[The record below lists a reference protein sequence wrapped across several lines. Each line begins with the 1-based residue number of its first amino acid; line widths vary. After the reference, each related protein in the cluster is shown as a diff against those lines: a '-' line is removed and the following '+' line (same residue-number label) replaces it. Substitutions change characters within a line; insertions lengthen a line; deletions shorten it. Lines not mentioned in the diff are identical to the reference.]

1 MKENPWSNWRHITK
15 LDPDKPLSD
24 EDVRAVAESGT
35 DAIMISGTQNV
46 TLEKVKHLVSVLK
59 DYEIPKVLE
68 PSGPEHVI
76 YEGIDHV
83 FVPSV
88 INAQDITWIT
98 AKHIHWIKDSAIEWG
113 KVVPE
118 AYIVLNPDSAV
129 GMVTKSKTELDM
141 DEIIAYAK
149 LADRYFG
156 FPIFY
161 IEYSGTYGDPG
172 IVKAVKE
179 NLENST
185 LFYGGG
191 ITDGEKAG
199 EMSAHADTII
209 VGNVLY
215 EQGIGKL
222 KETIDAVRR

>member
-1 MKENPWSNWRHITK
+1 MKEKPWSNWRHITK

-24 EDVRAVAESGT
+24 EDIRAVAESGT

-46 TLEKVKHLVSVLK
+46 TPEKVNHLVSVLK
-59 DYEIPKVLE
+59 DYELPKVFE
-68 PSGPEHVI
+68 PSGSEHVI

-88 INAQDITWIT
+88 INAQDLDWVTG
-98 AKHIHWIKDSAIEWG
+98 KHIQWIKNSEIEWE

-118 AYIVLNPDSAV
+118 AYIVLNPNSAV
-129 GMVTKSKTELDM
+129 GRITKSKTDLSLE
-141 DEIIAYAK
+141 EILAYAK
-149 LADRYFG
+149 LADRYFK

-161 IEYSGTYGDPG
+161 IEYSGTYGNPDV
-172 IVKAVKE
+172 VKAVSDT
-179 NLENST
+179 LENST

-191 ITDGEKAG
+191 ITDGEKAL
-199 EMSAHADTII
+199 EMSRHADTII

-215 EQGIGKL
+215 EQGVEKL
-222 KETIDAVRR
+222 KETINAVRG

>member
-24 EDVRAVAESGT
+24 EDVRAVADSGT

-46 TLEKVKHLVSVLK
+46 TLEKVNRLVSVLK

-68 PSGPEHVI
+68 PSGSEHVI

-88 INAQDITWIT
+88 INAQDIAWVTG
-98 AKHIHWIKDSAIEWG
+98 KHIQWIKNSAIEWE

-129 GMVTKSKTELDM
+129 GMVTKSKTDLTM

-149 LADRYFG
+149 LADRYFN

-161 IEYSGTYGDPG
+161 IEYSGTYGNPEV
-172 IVKAVKE
+172 VKAVKE

-215 EQGIGKL
+215 EQGVEKL

>member
-24 EDVRAVAESGT
+24 EDVRAVADSGT

-46 TLEKVKHLVSVLK
+46 TLKKVNRLVSVLK

-88 INAQDITWIT
+88 INAQDIAWVTG
-98 AKHIHWIKDSAIEWG
+98 KHIQWIKNSVIEWE

-118 AYIVLNPDSAV
+118 AYIVLNPDSVV
-129 GMVTKSKTELDM
+129 GMVTKSKTDLTM

-149 LADRYFG
+149 LADRYFN

-161 IEYSGTYGDPG
+161 IEYSGTYGNPEV
-172 IVKAVKE
+172 VKAVKE

-215 EQGIGKL
+215 EQGVEKL